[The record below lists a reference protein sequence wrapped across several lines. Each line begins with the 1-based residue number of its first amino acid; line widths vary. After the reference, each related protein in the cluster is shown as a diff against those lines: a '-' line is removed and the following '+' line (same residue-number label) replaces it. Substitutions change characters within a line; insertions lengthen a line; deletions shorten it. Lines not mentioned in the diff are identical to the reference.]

1 MLIQLKDRYTIQIHS
16 MIIGNTPCK
25 RYLNTMLLEMVRVF
39 KFDMFVERTV
49 YDEQSLLVQPFG
61 NPNKLIVDISI
72 KVPQT

>member
-1 MLIQLKDRYTIQIHS
+1 
-16 MIIGNTPCK
+16 MIIVNTPCK
-25 RYLNTMLLEMVRVF
+25 RYLNTMLLEMVRAF

-61 NPNKLIVDISI
+61 NPNKLILDISI